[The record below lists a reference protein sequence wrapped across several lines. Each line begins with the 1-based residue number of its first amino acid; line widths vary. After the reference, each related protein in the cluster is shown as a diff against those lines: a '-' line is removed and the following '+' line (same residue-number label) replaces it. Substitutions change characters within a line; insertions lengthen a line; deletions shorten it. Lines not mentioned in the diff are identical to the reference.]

1 VFFHLLDTED
11 FFRISSATAAWA
23 ILLDRSAVIGKCPNP
38 SRVFV
43 AWEPHD
49 PSASAPELR
58 FEKRY
63 GYGALKLFEILVCG
77 KDGLL
82 SFERGSADQEI
93 GG

>member
-1 VFFHLLDTED
+1 MLSQRLT
-11 FFRISSATAAWA
+11 RGSPRSA
-23 ILLDRSAVIGKCPNP
+23 ILLDRSAVIGKCANS
-38 SRVFV
+38 SRVFG
-43 AWEPHD
+43 AWEQHD